1 MNEETFLNNNDNQKK
16 KIEVEKSNLKNVFQ
30 CI

>member
-16 KIEVEKSNLKNVFQ
+16 KIEVEKSNSKNVFQ